1 MSAHVDTNKNVNWMD
16 SRGFWTFYIML
27 LASLYMAMPIAFPT
41 HGDALTAVSFGIM
54 HWIKGSPDDNSMGDY
69 RELTFYEQIDQG
81 HPWTNTKK
89 FLMMIPTF
97 LFLAASVATDYDTR
111 HLLINFPSGLAHPG
125 KLPELDRVRIFGIN
139 STVGMTTTRRTNR
152 ARDQATARRVAR
164 APSGVNDGFNHL

>member
-1 MSAHVDTNKNVNWMD
+1 MTAHVDTNKNVNWMD

-27 LASLYMAMPIAFPT
+27 LASLYMAMPIAFPS
-41 HGDALTAVSFGIM
+41 HGDALTAVNVIHGVVSFGIM

-111 HLLINFPSGLAHPG
+111 HLLINFPIWATLILA
-125 KLPELDRVRIFGIN
+125 KLPEFDRVRIFGIN
-139 STVGMTTTRRTNR
+139 STVGIDDHKKN
-152 ARDQATARRVAR
+152 
-164 APSGVNDGFNHL
+164 

>member
-27 LASLYMAMPIAFPT
+27 LALLNVI
-41 HGDALTAVSFGIM
+41 HGVVSFGIM

-111 HLLINFPSGLAHPG
+111 HLLINFPIWATLILA
-125 KLPELDRVRIFGIN
+125 
-139 STVGMTTTRRTNR
+139 SCR
-152 ARDQATARRVAR
+152 ARPCANLWHQLHGR
-164 APSGVNDGFNHL
+164 H